1 MSTREAKKMRKMN
14 RKALEEKAVTG
25 SIAFVKK
32 YKKLRAK
39 EALKTAALVAS
50 IIGNL
55 VLFLLAARVL
65 WL

>member
-1 MSTREAKKMRKMN
+1 MSKEAKRFRKMN

-32 YKKLRAK
+32 YKRLRAK
-39 EALKTAALVAS
+39 EAVKTVALVAS
-50 IIGNL
+50 ILGNV

-65 WL
+65 FL